1 MLCPASA
8 FASEYQHREG
18 GMSVETQ
25 PRRERIVDINLTEAD
40 LRAWATQLE
49 RYFSNLQEVGEEF
62 ALESML
68 ADFEERK
75 Y

>member
-1 MLCPASA
+1 M
-8 FASEYQHREG
+8 Y
-18 GMSVETQ
+18 
-25 PRRERIVDINLTEAD
+25 INLPEAD
-40 LRAWATQLE
+40 LRAWAKQLE

-62 ALESML
+62 APESML

>member
-1 MLCPASA
+1 
-8 FASEYQHREG
+8 
-18 GMSVETQ
+18 MSVETH
-25 PRRERIVDINLTEAD
+25 PRRERVMYINLPEAD
-40 LRAWATQLE
+40 LRAWAKQLE

-62 ALESML
+62 APESML